1 MCMTKK
7 LVVGKNEVEQLTY
20 DSRLNRFK
28 IMPVL
33 NKKDHK
39 YSIYSFIENILSLA
53 IQVSNRLYCIWCF
66 DDHNISSP
74 SISLYIYAI

>member
-1 MCMTKK
+1 MNSTGDHIMCMTKK

-39 YSIYSFIENILSLA
+39 YSIKLYRKYFKFSHPSF
-53 IQVSNRLYCIWCF
+53 
-66 DDHNISSP
+66 
-74 SISLYIYAI
+74 